1 MFLHIGKSYSK
12 PIDDIVAIMDVN
24 SLLNSKDSKS
34 YLKKMKEKGLLF
46 ITNSDERNI
55 KTIILTSRIE
65 KNNKKG
71 KVIKNLIYT
80 SEISSS
86 TLLKRNSLISRI

>member
-1 MFLHIGKSYSK
+1 MFLHIGKSYSI

-65 KNNKKG
+65 KNNNKG

>member
-1 MFLHIGKSYSK
+1 MFLHIGKSYSI

-55 KTIILTSRIE
+55 KTII
-65 KNNKKG
+65 G
-71 KVIKNLIYT
+71 
-80 SEISSS
+80 ISGRVDDVLEAFIAGTLESGES
-86 TLLKRNSLISRI
+86 TCEHH

>member
-1 MFLHIGKSYSK
+1 MFLHIGKSYSI